1 MDEDGLKAVLR
12 EAFGDSSDSDCE
24 LGGSSDGFE
33 KSQPIFV
40 ESYTWEPITEISG
53 LWICRDFLSPDQQS
67 SLLSS
72 IEKEGCFAD
81 ASHNQVEYIDDVW
94 RRLTRHRTGPRADNV
109 IVNNSTISCR
119 EAMRFGDLPSWAVE
133 LSYNVRESVLSSGY
147 VSELTYEEE
156 TIDKGKEACLF
167 PPKLLQRE
175 PLFNQLIVNVYQ
187 PGEGIGAH
195 VDLMRFEDGI
205 AVISLESSCVMHF
218 SRVENE
224 VDCFEETGK
233 EPKIPVLLIPG
244 SLVLMWGEARYMW
257 KHEINRK
264 PGFQNWQGL
273 EIDQKRRTSVTLRKL
288 GQM

>member
-24 LGGSSDGFE
+24 LGGSSNGFE

-81 ASHNQVEYIDDVW
+81 ASHNQ
-94 RRLTRHRTGPRADNV
+94 
-109 IVNNSTISCR
+109 
-119 EAMRFGDLPSWAVE
+119 AMRFGDLPSWAVE
-133 LSYNVRESVLSSGY
+133 LSYYVRESVRSSGY

-156 TIDKGKEACLF
+156 TIDKGKEASLF

-175 PLFNQLIVNVYQ
+175 PLFNQLIVNIYQ